1 MNACKRFFSNFV
13 TDYNST
19 FSSWS
24 IYSAKLCFQIARP
37 LLSLQVVASRQ
48 TIIDPSLHQEF
59 AGKLKSSPFFIAID
73 ESNGKGLWQVLDHL
87 CAIFHRSVTNQLP
100 CHARLQHRTALYQTS
115 STICFVQVFI
125 DNNTPWS
132 NLVSVTNTV
141 RPCWKEYYTEF
152 LEFTGTEP
160 IKIQKHCSTS

>member
-1 MNACKRFFSNFV
+1 MRAKGFFSNFV

-24 IYSAKLCFQIARP
+24 MYSAKLCFQIARP
-37 LLSLQVVASRQ
+37 LLSLQVYIVASRQ

-59 AGKLKSSPFFIAID
+59 AGKLNSSPFSIAID
-73 ESNGKGLWQVLDHL
+73 ESNGLGLWQVLGHL

-100 CHARLQHRTALYQTS
+100 CHARLQHRKALYQTP

-132 NLVSVTNTV
+132 NLVCSAM
-141 RPCWKEYYTEF
+141 
-152 LEFTGTEP
+152 LERILHWVPGIHRHWANQDPETR
-160 IKIQKHCSTS
+160 QH